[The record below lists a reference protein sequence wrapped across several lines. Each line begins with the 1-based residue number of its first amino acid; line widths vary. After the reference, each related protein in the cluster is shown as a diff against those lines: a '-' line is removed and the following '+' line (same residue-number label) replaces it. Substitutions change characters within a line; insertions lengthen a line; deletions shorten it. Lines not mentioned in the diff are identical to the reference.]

1 MVGWVTMN
9 PWKSWSVPAYHAI
22 FASVMLNNDSL
33 DIGGV
38 KGFWTPVPIAGL
50 GLVWPCDDLLVDIL
64 LLWETPCWWQ
74 WRLIINQFTVEQCA
88 I

>member
-50 GLVWPCDDLLVDIL
+50 GLV
-64 LLWETPCWWQ
+64 
-74 WRLIINQFTVEQCA
+74 
-88 I
+88 